1 MVTLQ
6 AMAKADPMA
15 FNTEEEE
22 TKVSLEKLQLEK
34 NFHFC

>member
-22 TKVSLEKLQLEK
+22 DTKMSLEKLQLEK
-34 NFHFC
+34 NE